1 VAGAIVLIA
10 LGCGRDEAPP
20 PREVPRRPAAPASRG
35 SSENLV
41 MGTGEARDPQ
51 PFTLEQR
58 LLDAVRRA
66 DRPTIE
72 RALEL
77 GSTVQAKDDLGRST
91 VLLATKD
98 AGDLEL
104 VRWLRA
110 KRAPVD
116 EPDLGGR
123 TALSFA
129 AEAGRLDLVRELVD
143 AGAVVDRPDGQQRA
157 PLFHAVFGGHDDV
170 VALLLDHGAA
180 VNARDQFGDTPLI
193 VACAK
198 GFGSTAALLL
208 RRGADPSLKDQEGRT
223 AKERSAPGVEPCL
236 GEAAR

>member
-1 VAGAIVLIA
+1 VLIA

-20 PREVPRRPAAPASRG
+20 PRAAPMQQTAPSGG
-35 SSENLV
+35 SLQNRA

-58 LLDAVRRA
+58 LLDAVRRG

-77 GSTVQAKDDLGRST
+77 GATVQAKDDLARST

-110 KRAPVD
+110 KGAPVD
-116 EPDLGGR
+116 EPDVGGR

-129 AEAGRLDLVRELVD
+129 AEAGRLDIVRELVD
-143 AGAVVDRPDGQQRA
+143 DGAADDRRDGQQRA
-157 PLFHAVFGGHDDV
+157 PLFHAVLGAHDGV
-170 VALLLDHGAA
+170 VAFLLDRGAD
-180 VNARDQFGDTPLI
+180 VNARDQFGDTPLMM
-193 VACAK
+193 ACAK
-198 GFGSTAALLL
+198 GFASTAALLL
-208 RRGADPSLKDQEGRT
+208 QHGADPSIKDQEGRT
-223 AKERSAPGVEPCL
+223 AKERSAAGVEPCL
-236 GEAAR
+236 GSPAR

>member
-1 VAGAIVLIA
+1 VLIA

-20 PREVPRRPAAPASRG
+20 PRAAPQATAPASRG
-35 SSENLV
+35 SSPNVAL
-41 MGTGEARDPQ
+41 GTGEARDPQ

-58 LLDAVRRA
+58 LLDAVRRG

-77 GSTVQAKDDLGRST
+77 GATVQAKDDLARST
-91 VLLATKD
+91 VVLATKD

-110 KRAPVD
+110 KGVPID

-143 AGAVVDRPDGQQRA
+143 DGALVDRPDGQQRA
-157 PLFHAVFGGHDDV
+157 PLFHAVFGAHDDV
-170 VALLLDHGAA
+170 VAFLLDHGAG

-198 GFGSTAALLL
+198 GFASTAALLL

-236 GEAAR
+236 GSPAR

>member
-1 VAGAIVLIA
+1 MAAGVIVLIA
-10 LGCGRDEAPP
+10 FGCGRDEAPP
-20 PREVPRRPAAPASRG
+20 PRRPAAPASRG
-35 SSENLV
+35 AENLA

-58 LLDAVRRA
+58 LLDAVRRG

-77 GSTVQAKDDLGRST
+77 GATVQAKDDLQRST

-110 KRAPVD
+110 KGAPID

-143 AGAVVDRPDGQQRA
+143 DGAAVDRPDGQQRA
-157 PLFHAVFGGHDDV
+157 PLFHAVFGAHDDV
-170 VALLLDHGAA
+170 VAFLLDHGAA

-193 VACAK
+193 VACTK
-198 GFGSTAALLL
+198 GFASTAALLL

-236 GEAAR
+236 GSPAG

>member
-1 VAGAIVLIA
+1 MAGAIVLIA
-10 LGCGRDEAPP
+10 LGCDGEQAPSPP
-20 PREVPRRPAAPASRG
+20 PATSPAPQNRA
-35 SSENLV
+35 L
-41 MGTGEARDPQ
+41 GTGEARNPQ

-58 LLDAVRRA
+58 LLDAVRRG
-66 DRPTIE
+66 DRRTIE

-77 GSTVQAKDDLGRST
+77 GATVQAKDDLARST

-104 VRWLRA
+104 VRWLLA
-110 KRAPVD
+110 KGAPVD

-129 AEAGRLDLVRELVD
+129 AEAGRLDIVRELAD
-143 AGAVVDRPDGQQRA
+143 AGAADDRRDKQQRA
-157 PLFHAVFGGHDDV
+157 PLFHAVLGNHTDV
-170 VALLLDHGAA
+170 VAFLLERGAD

-198 GFGSTAALLL
+198 GHAATAELLL
-208 RRGADPSLKDQEGRT
+208 EHGADSALKDQEGRT
-223 AKERSAPGVEPCL
+223 ARERSAPGVEPCL
-236 GEAAR
+236 GPRKQ